1 MSEPHL
7 IATRV
12 VLEHI
17 RELERPSMAI
27 NYWHSS
33 YLAQR
38 SYAKTAAYEI
48 LELLRNSSEP
58 PLVIIEEYRDKMNE
72 LACLKPFTSFMFAVM
87 ADTAEHIIDAIM
99 GSCY

>member
-12 VLEHI
+12 VLEYI
-17 RELERPSMAI
+17 REIERPCSVI

-48 LELLRNSSEP
+48 LDLLRNSSEP

-72 LACLKPFTSFMFAVM
+72 FACLNAFTSFMFSVM
-87 ADTAEHIIDAIM
+87 ADTAENIIDAIM